1 MRNYRGLDYNSGYPL
16 CELSVVDFKKI
27 LPPAVLA
34 QLTQGVSFNG
44 NLGDFA
50 SAKHA
55 LEIVEYLV
63 EHRVPVAIN
72 TNGGLRN
79 SAWWRRLALPG
90 VKIGFAIDGLA
101 DTHELYRLDTVWQR
115 VIDHAQA
122 FINAGG
128 HAVWRFIP
136 FEHNQHQE
144 QQCRDLA
151 ASMGFARFENIYD
164 GRDTGPVFSR
174 TGEFSHS
181 IGKQQTEQVPNIK
194 PLLESHITWYNAK
207 TYQSHK
213 DTPDLTIDCFHKR
226 NREIYIAAD
235 GSVYPCCYLGFYP
248 HTMKHPGNQEL
259 APMVI
264 ENNALQYPLDHC
276 LEWFESVEQ
285 AWSKSSIA
293 EGRPYQCVNTCGKP
307 ATVATT

>member
-16 CELSVVDFKKI
+16 CELSVVDFKHI
-27 LPPAVLA
+27 LPPSVLP

-50 SAKHA
+50 SAKNA

-63 EHRVPVAIN
+63 EHQVKVKIN

-79 SAWWRRLALPG
+79 SSWWRRLALPG
-90 VKIGFAIDGLA
+90 VEIGFALDGLA

-122 FINAGG
+122 FIDAGG
-128 HAVWRFIP
+128 QAVWRFIP

-151 ASMGFARFENIYD
+151 KSMGFVKFENIYD
-164 GRDTGPVFSR
+164 GRDTGPVFTR
-174 TGEFSHS
+174 TGKFSHH
-181 IGKQQTEQVPNIK
+181 IGQPYSDQVPDIK
-194 PLLESHITWYNAK
+194 PLLESHVTWYDAK
-207 TYQSHK
+207 TYRSPK
-213 DTPDLTIDCFHKR
+213 DTPELTINCFHKR

-248 HTMKHPGNQEL
+248 HTMKHPGNREL
-259 APMVI
+259 APMVQ
-264 ENNALQYPLDHC
+264 ENNALQYPLEHC

-285 AWSKSSIA
+285 AWHKSSIA
-293 EGRPYQCVNTCGKP
+293 EGRPYQCVNTCGQNKI
-307 ATVATT
+307 

>member
-1 MRNYRGLDYNSGYPL
+1 
-16 CELSVVDFKKI
+16 VVDFKKI